1 MCERYSRALLRVSVA
16 QVCQALGWDSVQLTA
31 CDLLTD
37 VLQRYLQQLG
47 RGCQRY
53 SELYGRTDP
62 LLDDVGQAF
71 KLMGV
76 NLHELEDYIHNIEP
90 VTFPHQIPYF
100 PVSKNNVLQFPQPG
114 SKDAEERKEYIPE
127 YMPPIISSQEEEEE
141 QVPTDGGTS
150 AEAMQV
156 PLEEEELLE
165 EDISVND
172 ENFFGK
178 RPLESPET
186 LDMPDLKR
194 PRITT
199 CKADVLDGTLE
210 PREPLSLINSQKVP
224 PMLSPVHMQETTD
237 LIPATPEPPMLAP
250 VFKSQNLIPKNADSK
265 SGSKS
270 KSKSSSPG
278 HKAKSPKTPQLTA
291 VLGSPIRSP
300 KALIKEKKSPGRA
313 KSPRSPKSPKIPVHI
328 LQPAIKTETPVKTPL
343 ATINEKSGK
352 ESIQVKH
359 GQTPPEQEVLSL
371 ENQSKDSEEADKTI
385 EDSIDAV
392 IARACADREPD
403 PFEFSSGPESEGEVF
418 TSPRRLTISEPTTPK
433 LSAST
438 NSLHKGESTPLPQSG
453 ATSSSDTSW
462 TMEDSI
468 NEVIRRANLGTP
480 PVGNPA
486 VGTPPMGNPPMGNII
501 GTPPMGNPPMSTP
514 PKGTPPNIPGSLQ
527 CFSSPSASPPT
538 PEPLLKVYEEKT
550 KMTSVDV
557 KKKLKKDLKTK
568 MRKKEREKQKDKERN
583 KEKNKDKEKNRDKDK
598 DKDVNKDMKLLWKD
612 LSKDDDLESYKFKMK
627 DFEESDLKVRQKDG
641 SGRRER
647 DRHKDK
653 KKDKEKGKRD
663 KEKKEKSKEKG
674 KEEKLKSP
682 STPIMLSSKD
692 MALPMFSTPT
702 GVRLPSLLPNLS
714 PLFPEKLLF
723 EEKEKLK
730 DKEKKKDKKEKKK
743 KKEKEKE
750 KAKEKEKD
758 KKEKEKKDKEKEK
771 HKHEKDGRWT
781 NCAWADIREPRRAG
795 SDADA
800 TRKRV
805 HGLTKKA
812 ITQWLREDMGT
823 GCDSSCSQE
832 IKVEPVVPAPSPVIP
847 RLTLRV
853 GAGQDKIVIS
863 KVVSAAEAKSTATV
877 SLAKTP
883 PLPPSPAPAP
893 APAPVHAM
901 PPLPTVLPAV
911 VAVPPP
917 LPTPPPPPAIL
928 PPVLPASPAQP
939 SAGSTKIPVRSVVT
953 ETVSTYVIRD
963 EAGNKIWIC
972 PGCNKV
978 DDGSPMIGCDD
989 CDDWYHW
996 PCVGIKNPPPEE
1008 AEWFCPKCAVKKKD
1022 KKHKKRKHRAH

>member
-114 SKDAEERKEYIPE
+114 SKDAEERKEYIPD
-127 YMPPIISSQEEEEE
+127 YMPPIVSSQEEEEE

-156 PLEEEELLE
+156 PLEEEEELE
-165 EDISVND
+165 EDVSVND

-178 RPLESPET
+178 RPLASPET
-186 LDMPDLKR
+186 LDMPAMKR

-199 CKADVLDGTLE
+199 CKADLLDGTLE

-224 PMLSPVHMQETTD
+224 PILSPVHMQETTD

-250 VFKSQNLIPKNADSK
+250 VLKSQNLTPKNTESK

-300 KALIKEKKSPGRA
+300 KTFIKEKKSPGRA
-313 KSPRSPKSPKIPVHI
+313 KSPRSPKSPKIPAHI
-328 LQPAIKTETPVKTPL
+328 LQSAIKTEPPVKPPL

-352 ESIQVKH
+352 ENIQVKH
-359 GQTPPEQEVLSL
+359 GQTPPEQEMLSL

-385 EDSIDAV
+385 DDSIDAV

-433 LSAST
+433 LTAST
-438 NSLHKGESTPLPQSG
+438 SSLHKGESTPLPLSG
-453 ATSSSDTSW
+453 GTSSSDTSW

-480 PVGNPA
+480 PVGNPS
-486 VGTPPMGNPPMGNII
+486 VGTPPLGNSLMGNLI
-501 GTPPMGNPPMSTP
+501 GTSPMGNPPMSTP
-514 PKGTPPNIPGSLQ
+514 PKGTPPNVPGSLQ

-538 PEPLLKVYEEKT
+538 PEPLLKVYEEKN
-550 KMTSVDV
+550 KMTPSVDV

-568 MRKKEREKQKDKERN
+568 MRKREREKLKDKERN
-583 KEKNKDKEKNRDKDK
+583 KEKNKDKEKNREKDK
-598 DKDVNKDMKLLWKD
+598 DRDLNKDTKLMWKD
-612 LSKDDDLESYKFKMK
+612 LSKEDDLESYKFKMK
-627 DFEESDLKVRQKDG
+627 DFEENDPKVRQKDG

-647 DRHKDK
+647 DRHKEK
-653 KKDKEKGKRD
+653 KKDKEKGKKD
-663 KEKKEKSKEKG
+663 KEKKDKSKEKG
-674 KEEKLKSP
+674 KDEKLKSP
-682 STPIMLSSKD
+682 STPIMLTSKD
-692 MALPMFSTPT
+692 MPLPMFSTPT
-702 GVRLPSLLPNLS
+702 GVRLPSLLPTLS

-723 EEKEKLK
+723 EEKEKPK
-730 DKEKKKDKKEKKK
+730 EKEKKKDKKEKKK
-743 KKEKEKE
+743 KKDKEKE

-758 KKEKEKKDKEKEK
+758 KKEREKKDKEKEK
-771 HKHEKDGRWT
+771 HKHEK
-781 NCAWADIREPRRAG
+781 
-795 SDADA
+795 
-800 TRKRV
+800 
-805 HGLTKKA
+805 
-812 ITQWLREDMGT
+812 
-823 GCDSSCSQE
+823 

-863 KVVSAAEAKSTATV
+863 KVVSATEAKSTTTV

-893 APAPVHAM
+893 APVHAT
-901 PPLPTVLPAV
+901 PPLPTPLPVV
-911 VAVPPP
+911 VALPPPTP

-939 SAGSTKIPVRSVVT
+939 PSGSTRIPVRSVVT

-963 EAGNKIWIC
+963 ESGNQIWIC

-996 PCVGIKNPPPEE
+996 PCVGIKDPPPEE
-1008 AEWFCPKCAVKKKD
+1008 AQWFCPKCAVKKKD